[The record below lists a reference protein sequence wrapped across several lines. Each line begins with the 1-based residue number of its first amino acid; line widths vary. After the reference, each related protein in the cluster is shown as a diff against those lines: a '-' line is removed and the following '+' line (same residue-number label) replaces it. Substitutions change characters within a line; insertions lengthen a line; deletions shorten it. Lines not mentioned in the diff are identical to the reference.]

1 MKTSVVIPTYNSAD
15 FIESTVRA
23 VLEQSLSPEEILVM
37 DDGSTD
43 QTVRLLRRY
52 QPSITI
58 LQQTN
63 RGVADARNALCRHAR
78 GDIIAFLDHD
88 DIWHS
93 DYLKV
98 QHQSVTRFP
107 NAAAYFSGHVTFY
120 NETKPEWNKDEAF
133 TEAPEELIPGDKFI
147 WRYHQ
152 ASGPFCSMSFCCV
165 TKTALQRL
173 GDQPFCA
180 ELAGGDDIDTLMRLS
195 LIGPIVYQPR
205 KVAAYRVFKGSQSAN
220 RVALFALWVRVLER
234 FRKEH
239 LPKAETSIQALYEK
253 ILASKRRQYA
263 RVLMGASQ
271 SERARSE
278 IIRSMRDSL
287 KPDSLCKS
295 AGLYLATLLPRR
307 LQPIWPES
315 TRG

>member
-1 MKTSVVIPTYNSAD
+1 
-15 FIESTVRA
+15 
-23 VLEQSLSPEEILVM
+23 M

-43 QTVRLLRRY
+43 HTVSLLSRY
-52 QPSITI
+52 QPRVTV
-58 LQQTN
+58 LQQAN
-63 RGVADARNALCRHAR
+63 KGVADARNALCRHAR

-88 DIWHS
+88 DIWHT

-98 QHQSVTRFP
+98 QHESVTRFP
-107 NAAAYFSGHVTFY
+107 DAAAYFSGHVTFY
-120 NETKPEWNKDEAF
+120 NETKPDWNQSAVSVK
-133 TEAPEELIPGDKFI
+133 EELIPGDKFI

-165 TKTALQRL
+165 SRSALQRL
-173 GDQPFCA
+173 GDQAFCT

-195 LIGPIVYQPR
+195 LIGSILYQPR
-205 KVAAYRVFKGSQSAN
+205 QVAAYRVFKGSQSAN

-234 FRKEH
+234 FQKEH
-239 LPKAETSIQALYEK
+239 LSQAETSIQALYEK

-271 SERARSE
+271 TQRARSE

-287 KPDSLCKS
+287 RPDSLCKS
-295 AGLYLATLLPRR
+295 AGLYLATLLPRT
-307 LQPIWPES
+307 LQPAWPQS